1 MLTATGILATDFR
14 ADFMNPALPAV
25 LGWYFVEPWTG
36 TSRYS
41 GAGSL
46 PHAVGERVILL
57 FDTPNTLQDV
67 RSAQRLPAL
76 IVRFRELIIVVEVT
90 AAVPALAACELF
102 HACNQPYA
110 GLT

>member
-25 LGWYFVEPWTG
+25 LSWYFVEPWTRI
-36 TSRYS
+36 SRYS
-41 GAGSL
+41 GAGFL

-57 FDTPNTLQDV
+57 FDTPNFLQDV

-76 IVRFRELIIVVEVT
+76 IVRFR
-90 AAVPALAACELF
+90 
-102 HACNQPYA
+102 
-110 GLT
+110 